1 MFDNV
6 LIFIA
11 VFLLIGYVIY
21 DAFFKIKEL

>member
-1 MFDNV
+1 MFDNI

-21 DAFFKIKEL
+21 DAFLKKRGL